1 MAQTI
6 TSGDLVKKLGGE
18 LIGDSNILINSVA
31 SLESAHKNSI
41 AFFNNPK
48 YLDLLKTTKA
58 AVVIVNRDDLPDRS
72 GTSIVI
78 DNPYLYFAKVSQL
91 LNPSKPLKKEVH
103 KSAIIHPSCKLGQDI
118 YIGPNVVIDENV
130 SIDDGVVI
138 HAGSMIEADSVIGKA
153 SVIHPHVVIKAN
165 TVIGK
170 NCTLYAGCVIGSD
183 GFGYAKD
190 DSRWLA
196 IPQIGRVTLGDN
208 VDIGSNSTIDRG
220 ALDDT
225 IISSGVKVDN
235 LVQIGHNCMIG
246 ENTIIAG
253 CVGIAGS
260 AKIGKNCAIG
270 GAAMILG
277 HLSIT
282 DDVTISPG
290 SMITR
295 SIKTSGTYTA
305 LMPFQDHEAW
315 LKTAAKIRRLK

>member
-1 MAQTI
+1 MGHTI
-6 TSGDLVKKLGGE
+6 RSGDLVKKLGGE
-18 LIGDSNILINSVA
+18 LIGDPNLLINSVA
-31 SLESAHKNSI
+31 SLETAHQNSI
-41 AFFNNPK
+41 SFFNNPK
-48 YLDLLKTTKA
+48 YSDLLKSTKA
-58 AVVIVNRDDLPDRS
+58 AVVIVNRVDLPDRS

-190 DSRWLA
+190 DSKWLA
-196 IPQIGRVTLGDN
+196 IPQIGRVILGDN

-225 IISSGVKVDN
+225 IISSGVKIDN

>member
-1 MAQTI
+1 MGQTI

-18 LIGDSNILINSVA
+18 LIGDSNIFINSVA
-31 SLESAHKNSI
+31 SLESAHQNSI
-41 AFFNNPK
+41 SFFNNPR
-48 YLDLLKTTKA
+48 YSELLKTTKA
-58 AVVIVNRDDLPDRS
+58 AVVIVNRESLSFRT
-72 GTSIVI
+72 GVSIVT

-91 LNPSKPLKKEVH
+91 LNPIISLKKEVH
-103 KSAIIHPSCKLGQDI
+103 KSAIIHPSCKLGKDI

-130 SIDDGVVI
+130 SIEDGVNI
-138 HAGSMIEADSVIGKA
+138 HAGSMLEADSVIGKA
-153 SVIHPHVVIKAN
+153 SVLHPHVVIKAN
-165 TVIGK
+165 TIIGK
-170 NCTLYAGCVIGSD
+170 NCTLYAGCIIGSD

-190 DSRWLA
+190 DNNWLA
-196 IPQIGRVTLGDN
+196 IPQIGRVILGDN

-225 IISSGVKVDN
+225 IISSGVKIDN
-235 LVQIGHNCMIG
+235 LVQIGHNCLVG

-270 GAAMILG
+270 GAAMVLG

-282 DDVTISPG
+282 DNVIISPG

-305 LMPFQDHEAW
+305 LMPFQDHETW
-315 LKTAAKIRRLK
+315 LKTAAKIKRLK

>member
-1 MAQTI
+1 MAHTI

-41 AFFNNPK
+41 SFFNNPR
-48 YLDLLKTTKA
+48 YSDLLRTTKA
-58 AVVIVNRDDLPDRS
+58 AVVIVNRESLSFRS
-72 GTSIVI
+72 GVSIVI

-91 LNPSKPLKKEVH
+91 LNPSKSLKKEVH

-190 DSRWLA
+190 DNKWLA
-196 IPQIGRVTLGDN
+196 IPQTGRVILGDN

-220 ALDDT
+220 TLDDT
-225 IISSGVKVDN
+225 IISSGVKIDN

-282 DDVTISPG
+282 DNVTISPG

>member
-1 MAQTI
+1 MGQTI

-18 LIGDSNILINSVA
+18 LIGDTNILINSVA
-31 SLESAHKNSI
+31 SLESANKNSVS
-41 AFFNNPK
+41 FFNNSK
-48 YLDLLKTTKA
+48 YLSLLKNTKA
-58 AVVIVNRDDLPDRS
+58 ALVILDRESS
-72 GTSIVI
+72 GHYAGARIVA
-78 DNPYLYFAKVSQL
+78 DNPYLYFAKISRL
-91 LNPSKPLKKEVH
+91 LNPIKILKKEIH
-103 KSAIIHPSCKLGQDI
+103 KSAIIHSTCKLGSDI
-118 YIGPNVVIDENV
+118 YIGPNVIIEENV
-130 SIDDGVVI
+130 SIANGVTIHGGVI
-138 HAGSMIEADSVIGKA
+138 IESDNVIGNN
-153 SVIHPHVVIKAN
+153 SIIHPNVVLKTN
-165 TVIGK
+165 TIIGK
-170 NCTLYAGCVIGSD
+170 NCTIYAGAVIGSD

-190 DSRWLA
+190 NDKWLA
-196 IPQIGRVTLGDN
+196 IPQIGKVVLGDN

-225 IISSGVKVDN
+225 IISSGVKIDN
-235 LVQIGHNCMIG
+235 LVQIGHNCIIG

-282 DDVTISPG
+282 DNVTISPG

-295 SIKTSGTYTA
+295 SINKSGTYTA

-315 LKTAAKIRRLK
+315 LKTAAKIRRL

>member
-1 MAQTI
+1 MAHTI

-41 AFFNNPK
+41 SFFNNPR
-48 YLDLLKTTKA
+48 YSDLLRTTKA
-58 AVVIVNRDDLPDRS
+58 AVVIVNRESLSFRS
-72 GTSIVI
+72 GVSIVI

-91 LNPSKPLKKEVH
+91 LNPSKSLKKEVH
-103 KSAIIHPSCKLGQDI
+103 KSAIIHPSCKLGLDI

-190 DSRWLA
+190 DNKWIA
-196 IPQIGRVTLGDN
+196 IPQTGRVILGDN

-220 ALDDT
+220 TLDDT
-225 IISSGVKVDN
+225 IISSGVKIDN
-235 LVQIGHNCMIG
+235 LVQIGHNCLVG

-282 DDVTISPG
+282 DNVTISPG

>member
-1 MAQTI
+1 MGQTI
-6 TSGDLVKKLGGE
+6 TSGDLIKQLGGE

-31 SLESAHKNSI
+31 SLESANKNSVS
-41 AFFNNPK
+41 FFNNSK
-48 YLDLLKTTKA
+48 YLDLLKNTKA
-58 AVVIVNRDDLPDRS
+58 ALVILNKESRALHAGACIVV
-72 GTSIVI
+72 
-78 DNPYLYFAKVSQL
+78 DNPSLYFAKVSRL
-91 LNPSKPLKKEVH
+91 LNPVKILKKEIH
-103 KSAIIHPSCKLGQDI
+103 KSAIIHSTCKLGKDI
-118 YIGPNVVIDENV
+118 YIGPNVIIEENV
-130 SIDDGVVI
+130 SIADGVTV
-138 HAGSMIEADSVIGKA
+138 HAGVIIESDNIIDSH
-153 SVIHPHVVIKAN
+153 STIHPNVVIKTN
-165 TVIGK
+165 TIIGK
-170 NCTLYAGCVIGSD
+170 NCTLYAGAVIGSD

-190 DSRWLA
+190 NDKWLA
-196 IPQIGRVTLGDN
+196 IPQIGKVVLGDN

-225 IISSGVKVDN
+225 IISSGVKIDN
-235 LVQIGHNCMIG
+235 LVQVGHNCTIG

-282 DDVTISPG
+282 DNVTISPG

-295 SIKTSGTYTA
+295 SIKNPGTYTA

>member
-1 MAQTI
+1 MGQTI

-18 LIGDSNILINSVA
+18 LIGDPNIFINSVA
-31 SLESAHKNSI
+31 SLETAHQNSI
-41 AFFNNPK
+41 SFFNNPK
-48 YLDLLKTTKA
+48 YLELLKNTKA
-58 AVVIVNRDDLPDRS
+58 AVVIVNRESLPSRA
-72 GTSIVI
+72 GAFIVI

-91 LNPSKPLKKEVH
+91 LNPSKILKKEIH
-103 KSAIIHPSCKLGQDI
+103 KSAIIHPSCKLGQEI
-118 YIGPNVVIDENV
+118 YIGPNVVIEENV
-130 SIDDGVVI
+130 TLDDGVII
-138 HAGSMIEADSVIGKA
+138 HAGSMIEADSVIGNA
-153 SVIHPHVVIKAN
+153 SVIHSRVVIKVN
-165 TVIGK
+165 TIIGK

-190 DSRWLA
+190 DGKWLA
-196 IPQIGRVTLGDN
+196 IPQIGRVILGDN

-225 IISSGVKVDN
+225 IISSGVKIDN

-260 AKIGKNCAIG
+260 AKVGKNCAIG

-282 DDVTISPG
+282 DNVTISPG

-295 SIKTSGTYTA
+295 SIKASGTYTA

>member
-1 MAQTI
+1 MGQTI

-31 SLESAHKNSI
+31 SLEAAHKNSI
-41 AFFNNPK
+41 SFFNNPR

-58 AVVIVNRDDLPDRS
+58 AVVIIDRDDLPDRS

-91 LNPSKPLKKEVH
+91 LNPSKSLKKEVH
-103 KSAIIHPSCKLGQDI
+103 KSAIIHPSCKLGLDI
-118 YIGPNVVIDENV
+118 YVGPNVVIDENV
-130 SIDDGVVI
+130 SIDDDVVI

-165 TVIGK
+165 TIIGK

-190 DSRWLA
+190 DNKWIA
-196 IPQIGRVTLGDN
+196 IPQTGRVILGDN

-282 DDVTISPG
+282 DNVTISPG

-305 LMPFQDHEAW
+305 LMPFQEHEAW

>member
-1 MAQTI
+1 MGHTI

-18 LIGDSNILINSVA
+18 LVGDPNLLINSVA
-31 SLESAHKNSI
+31 SLETAHQNSI
-41 AFFNNPK
+41 SFFNNPK
-48 YLDLLKTTKA
+48 YSDLLKSTKA

-103 KSAIIHPSCKLGQDI
+103 KSAVIHPSCKLGQDI

-225 IISSGVKVDN
+225 IISSGVKIDN

>member
-1 MAQTI
+1 MGQSI
-6 TSGDLVKKLGGE
+6 TSGDLVKQLGGE

-31 SLESAHKNSI
+31 SLESADQNSVS
-41 AFFNNPK
+41 FFNNLK
-48 YLDLLKTTKA
+48 YLGLLKNTKA
-58 AVVIVNRDDLPDRS
+58 ALVILDRES
-72 GTSIVI
+72 HTNHAGASIVT
-78 DNPYLYFAKVSQL
+78 DNPYLYFAKVSRL
-91 LNPSKPLKKEVH
+91 FNPRKTLKKEIH
-103 KSAIIHPSCKLGQDI
+103 NSAIIHPNARLGKDI
-118 YIGPNVVIDENV
+118 YIGPHVVIEENA
-130 SIDDGVVI
+130 SLDDGIEI
-138 HAGSMIEADSVIGKA
+138 HAGSIIEANSSIGA
-153 SVIHPHVVIKAN
+153 SSVIHSNVVLKEN

-170 NCTLYAGCVIGSD
+170 SCILYSGCIIGSE

-190 DSRWLA
+190 DTKWFA
-196 IPQIGRVTLGDN
+196 IPQMGRVVLGDH

-225 IISSGVKVDN
+225 IISHGVKIDN
-235 LVQIGHNCMIG
+235 LVQIGHNCIIG

-277 HLSIT
+277 HLSIVH
-282 DDVTISPG
+282 DVTISPG
-290 SMITR
+290 SMITS

-305 LMPFQDHEAW
+305 LMPFQDHDAW

>member
-1 MAQTI
+1 MGHTI

-18 LIGDSNILINSVA
+18 LIGDPNILINSVA
-31 SLESAHKNSI
+31 SLESADQNSI
-41 AFFNNPK
+41 SFFNNPK
-48 YLDLLKTTKA
+48 YSDLLKNTKA
-58 AVVIVNRDDLPDRS
+58 AVVIVNKESLSSRA
-72 GTSIVI
+72 GACIVI

-91 LNPSKPLKKEVH
+91 LNPSKILKKEIH
-103 KSAIIHPSCKLGQDI
+103 KSAIIHPSCKLGQEI
-118 YIGPNVVIDENV
+118 YVGPNVVIEGNV
-130 SIDDGVVI
+130 SLEDGVII
-138 HAGSMIEADSVIGKA
+138 HAGSMIEADSVIGNS
-153 SVIHPHVVIKAN
+153 SVIHSRVVIKAN
-165 TVIGK
+165 TIIGK

-190 DSRWLA
+190 NGKWLA
-196 IPQIGRVTLGDN
+196 IPQIGRVILGDN

-225 IISSGVKVDN
+225 IISSGVKIDN

-260 AKIGKNCAIG
+260 AKVGKNCAIG

-282 DDVTISPG
+282 DNVTISPG

-295 SIKTSGTYTA
+295 SIKTPGTYTA

>member
-1 MAQTI
+1 MAQAI

-41 AFFNNPK
+41 SFFNNPK
-48 YLDLLKTTKA
+48 YSDLLKTTKA
-58 AVVIVNRDDLPDRS
+58 AVVIVNRQSLTFYR
-72 GTSIVI
+72 GASIVT
-78 DNPYLYFAKVSQL
+78 DNPYLYFAKVSQF
-91 LNPSKPLKKEVH
+91 LNPNKSLKKEIH

-118 YIGPNVVIDENV
+118 YIGPHVVIDENV
-130 SIDDGVVI
+130 SIDDGVII
-138 HAGSMIEADSVIGKA
+138 HAGSMIEADSIIGKA
-153 SVIHPHVVIKAN
+153 SVIHPRVVIKTN
-165 TVIGK
+165 TIIGK

-190 DSRWLA
+190 NSKWLA
-196 IPQIGRVTLGDN
+196 IPQIGRVILGDN

-305 LMPFQDHEAW
+305 LMPFQNHEAW

>member
-1 MAQTI
+1 MGQTI
-6 TSGDLVKKLGGE
+6 TSGDLIKQLGGE

-31 SLESAHKNSI
+31 SLESANKNSVS
-41 AFFNNPK
+41 FFNNSK
-48 YLDLLKTTKA
+48 YLDLLKNTKA
-58 AVVIVNRDDLPDRS
+58 ALVILNKESCALHAGACIVV
-72 GTSIVI
+72 
-78 DNPYLYFAKVSQL
+78 DNPYLYFAKISRF
-91 LNPSKPLKKEVH
+91 LNPIKILKKEIH
-103 KSAIIHPSCKLGQDI
+103 KSAIIHPTCKLGKDI
-118 YIGPNVVIDENV
+118 YIGPNVIIEENV
-130 SIDDGVVI
+130 SIADGVTVYAGVI
-138 HAGSMIEADSVIGKA
+138 IESDNVIGGH
-153 SVIHPHVVIKAN
+153 STIHPNVVIKTN
-165 TVIGK
+165 TIIGK
-170 NCTLYAGCVIGSD
+170 NCTLYAGAVIGSD

-190 DSRWLA
+190 NDKWLA
-196 IPQIGRVTLGDN
+196 IPQIGKVVLGDN

-225 IISSGVKVDN
+225 IISSGVKIDN
-235 LVQIGHNCMIG
+235 LVQIGHNCIIG

-282 DDVTISPG
+282 DNVTISPG

-295 SIKTSGTYTA
+295 SIKNPGTYTA

>member
-1 MAQTI
+1 MAHTI

-41 AFFNNPK
+41 SFFNNPR
-48 YLDLLKTTKA
+48 YSDLLITTKA
-58 AVVIVNRDDLPDRS
+58 AVVIINRESLSFRS
-72 GTSIVI
+72 GVSIVI

-91 LNPSKPLKKEVH
+91 LNPSKSLKKEVH
-103 KSAIIHPSCKLGQDI
+103 KSAIIHPSCKLGLDI

-190 DSRWLA
+190 DNKWLA
-196 IPQIGRVTLGDN
+196 IPQTGRVILGDN

-220 ALDDT
+220 TLDDT
-225 IISSGVKVDN
+225 IISSGVKIDN

>member
-1 MAQTI
+1 MGQTI
-6 TSGDLVKKLGGE
+6 TSGDLIKQLGGE

-31 SLESAHKNSI
+31 SLESANKNSVS
-41 AFFNNPK
+41 FFNNSK
-48 YLDLLKTTKA
+48 YLDLLKNTKA
-58 AVVIVNRDDLPDRS
+58 ALVILNKESCALHSGACIVV
-72 GTSIVI
+72 
-78 DNPYLYFAKVSQL
+78 DNPYLYFAKISRL
-91 LNPSKPLKKEVH
+91 LNPIKILKKEIH
-103 KSAIIHPSCKLGQDI
+103 KSAIIHSTCKLGKDI
-118 YIGPNVVIDENV
+118 YIGPNVIIEENV
-130 SIDDGVVI
+130 SIADGVTV
-138 HAGSMIEADSVIGKA
+138 HAGVIIESDNIIG
-153 SVIHPHVVIKAN
+153 SHSTIHPNVVIKTN
-165 TVIGK
+165 TIIGK
-170 NCTLYAGCVIGSD
+170 NCTLYAGAVIGSD

-190 DSRWLA
+190 NDKWLA
-196 IPQIGRVTLGDN
+196 IPQIGKVVLGDN

-225 IISSGVKVDN
+225 IISSGVKIDN
-235 LVQIGHNCMIG
+235 LVQIGHNCIIG

-282 DDVTISPG
+282 DNVTISPG

-295 SIKTSGTYTA
+295 SIKNPGTYTA

>member
-18 LIGDSNILINSVA
+18 LIGDSNILIDSVA

-41 AFFNNPK
+41 SFFNNPR
-48 YLDLLKTTKA
+48 YSDLLRTTKA
-58 AVVIVNRDDLPDRS
+58 AVVILSRESLSFRTGV
-72 GTSIVI
+72 SIVI

-91 LNPSKPLKKEVH
+91 LNPSKSLKKEVH

-165 TVIGK
+165 TILGK

-190 DSRWLA
+190 DNKWIA
-196 IPQIGRVTLGDN
+196 IPQTGRVILGDN

-220 ALDDT
+220 TLDDT
-225 IISSGVKVDN
+225 IISSGVKIDN

-282 DDVTISPG
+282 DNVTISPG

>member
-1 MAQTI
+1 MGQKI

-18 LIGDSNILINSVA
+18 LIGDPNLLINSVA
-31 SLESAHKNSI
+31 SLESANQNSI
-41 AFFNNPK
+41 SFFNNPK
-48 YLDLLKTTKA
+48 YLDLLKSTKA
-58 AVVIVNRDDLPDRS
+58 AVVIIRKDNLPDRS

-91 LNPSKPLKKEVH
+91 LNPNKILKKEIH
-103 KSAIIHPSCKLGQDI
+103 KSAIIHPSCKLGQDV
-118 YIGPNVVIDENV
+118 YIGPNVVIEENV
-130 SIDDGVVI
+130 SLGDDVVI
-138 HAGSMIEADSVIGKA
+138 HAGSIVESDSAIGNA

-165 TVIGK
+165 TIIGK
-170 NCTLYAGCVIGSD
+170 NCILYAGCIIGSD

-190 DSRWLA
+190 DSKWLA
-196 IPQIGRVTLGDN
+196 IPQIGRVLLGDN

-225 IISSGVKVDN
+225 IISSGVKIDN
-235 LVQIGHNCMIG
+235 LVQIGHNCLVG

-282 DDVTISPG
+282 DNVTISPG

-305 LMPFQDHEAW
+305 LMPFQDHETW
-315 LKTAAKIRRLK
+315 LKTAAKIKRLK

>member
-1 MAQTI
+1 MGQTI
-6 TSGDLVKKLGGE
+6 TSGGLVKRLGGE

-31 SLESAHKNSI
+31 SLESAHQNSI
-41 AFFNNPK
+41 SFFNNTR

-58 AVVIVNRDDLPDRS
+58 AVVIVNKESLSFRS
-72 GTSIVI
+72 GVSIVI

-190 DSRWLA
+190 DSKWLA
-196 IPQIGRVTLGDN
+196 IPQIGRVILGDN

-225 IISSGVKVDN
+225 IISSGVKIDN

>member
-1 MAQTI
+1 M
-6 TSGDLVKKLGGE
+6 
-18 LIGDSNILINSVA
+18 
-31 SLESAHKNSI
+31 
-41 AFFNNPK
+41 
-48 YLDLLKTTKA
+48 
-58 AVVIVNRDDLPDRS
+58 
-72 GTSIVI
+72 
-78 DNPYLYFAKVSQL
+78 
-91 LNPSKPLKKEVH
+91 
-103 KSAIIHPSCKLGQDI
+103 GQDI

-190 DSRWLA
+190 DSKWLA
-196 IPQIGRVTLGDN
+196 IPQIGRVILGDN

-225 IISSGVKVDN
+225 IISSGVKIDN

>member
-1 MAQTI
+1 
-6 TSGDLVKKLGGE
+6 
-18 LIGDSNILINSVA
+18 
-31 SLESAHKNSI
+31 
-41 AFFNNPK
+41 
-48 YLDLLKTTKA
+48 
-58 AVVIVNRDDLPDRS
+58 
-72 GTSIVI
+72 
-78 DNPYLYFAKVSQL
+78 
-91 LNPSKPLKKEVH
+91 
-103 KSAIIHPSCKLGQDI
+103 
-118 YIGPNVVIDENV
+118 
-130 SIDDGVVI
+130 
-138 HAGSMIEADSVIGKA
+138 MIEADSVIGKA
-153 SVIHPHVVIKAN
+153 SVIHPHVVIKAS
-165 TVIGK
+165 TIIGK
-170 NCTLYAGCVIGSD
+170 NCTLYSGCVIGSD

-190 DSRWLA
+190 DSKWLA
-196 IPQIGRVTLGDN
+196 IPQIGRVILGDN

-225 IISSGVKVDN
+225 IISSGVKIDN

-277 HLSIT
+277 HLLIT

-295 SIKTSGTYTA
+295 SIKTPGTYTA

-315 LKTAAKIRRLK
+315 LKTAARIRRLK

>member
-41 AFFNNPK
+41 SFFNNPR
-48 YLDLLKTTKA
+48 YSDLLRTTKA
-58 AVVIVNRDDLPDRS
+58 AVVIVNRESLSFRS
-72 GTSIVI
+72 GVSIVI

-91 LNPSKPLKKEVH
+91 LNPSKSLKKEVH
-103 KSAIIHPSCKLGQDI
+103 KSAIIHPSCKLGLDI

-190 DSRWLA
+190 DNKWIA
-196 IPQIGRVTLGDN
+196 IPQTGRVILGDN

-220 ALDDT
+220 TLDDT
-225 IISSGVKVDN
+225 IISSGVKIDN

-282 DDVTISPG
+282 DNVTISPG

>member
-1 MAQTI
+1 MGQKI
-6 TSGDLVKKLGGE
+6 TSGDLIKQLGGE
-18 LIGDSNILINSVA
+18 LIGDSNILISSVA
-31 SLESAHKNSI
+31 SLESANQNSVS
-41 AFFNNPK
+41 FFNNHK
-48 YLDLLKTTKA
+48 YLGLLKRTKA
-58 AVVIVNRDDLPDRS
+58 ALVILDRKSIANHS
-72 GTSIVI
+72 GTSIVTE
-78 DNPYLYFAKVSQL
+78 NPYLYFAKVSRL
-91 LNPSKPLKKEVH
+91 FNPEKTLKKEIH
-103 KSAIIHPSCKLGQDI
+103 KSATIHPNARLGKDI
-118 YIGPNVVIDENV
+118 YIGPHVVIEENA
-130 SIDDGVVI
+130 SLDDGVEI
-138 HAGSMIEADSVIGKA
+138 HAGSIIEANSSIGA
-153 SVIHPHVVIKAN
+153 SSVIHSNVVLKEN

-170 NCTLYAGCVIGSD
+170 NCILYSGCVIGSE

-190 DSRWLA
+190 DTKWLN
-196 IPQIGRVTLGDN
+196 IPQIGRVVLGDH

-225 IISSGVKVDN
+225 IISHGVKIDN
-235 LVQIGHNCMIG
+235 LVQIGHNCIIG

-277 HLSIT
+277 HLSIV

-290 SMITR
+290 SMITS

-305 LMPFQDHEAW
+305 LMPFQDHDAW

>member
-1 MAQTI
+1 MGQTI
-6 TSGDLVKKLGGE
+6 RSGDLVKKLGGE
-18 LIGDSNILINSVA
+18 LIGDSNLLINSVA
-31 SLESAHKNSI
+31 SLESAHQNSI
-41 AFFNNPK
+41 SFFNNSK
-48 YLDLLKTTKA
+48 YSDLLKSTKA
-58 AVVIVNRDDLPDRS
+58 AVVIINRVDLPDRS

-91 LNPSKPLKKEVH
+91 LNPSKTLKKEIH
-103 KSAIIHPSCKLGQDI
+103 KSAIIHPSCKLGQDV
-118 YIGPNVVIDENV
+118 YIGPNVVIEENV
-130 SIDDGVVI
+130 SLGDDVII
-138 HAGSMIEADSVIGKA
+138 HAGSIIESDSAIGNA
-153 SVIHPHVVIKAN
+153 SVIHPHVVIKTN
-165 TVIGK
+165 TIIGK
-170 NCTLYAGCVIGSD
+170 NCIFYAGCIIGSD

-190 DSRWLA
+190 DSKWLA
-196 IPQIGRVTLGDN
+196 IPQIGRVILGDN

-225 IISSGVKVDN
+225 IISSGVKIDN
-235 LVQIGHNCMIG
+235 LVQIGHNCLIG

-282 DDVTISPG
+282 DNVTISPG

-305 LMPFQDHEAW
+305 LMPFQDHETW
-315 LKTAAKIRRLK
+315 LKTAAKIKRLK

>member
-41 AFFNNPK
+41 SFFNNPR
-48 YLDLLKTTKA
+48 YSDLLRTTKA
-58 AVVIVNRDDLPDRS
+58 AVVIVNRESLSFRS
-72 GTSIVI
+72 GVSIVI

-91 LNPSKPLKKEVH
+91 LNPSKSLKKEVH
-103 KSAIIHPSCKLGQDI
+103 KSAIVHPSCKLGLDI

-190 DSRWLA
+190 DNKWIA
-196 IPQIGRVTLGDN
+196 IPQTGRVILGDN

-220 ALDDT
+220 TLDDT
-225 IISSGVKVDN
+225 IISSGVKIDN

-282 DDVTISPG
+282 DNVTISPG

>member
-1 MAQTI
+1 LLKHPLCL
-6 TSGDLVKKLGGE
+6 S
-18 LIGDSNILINSVA
+18 ILPYKAINSI
-31 SLESAHKNSI
+31 S
-41 AFFNNPK
+41 FFNNPK
-48 YLDLLKTTKA
+48 YSDLLKSTKA
-58 AVVIVNRDDLPDRS
+58 AVVIINKDNLPDRS
-72 GTSIVI
+72 GASIVI

-91 LNPSKPLKKEVH
+91 LNPSKTLKKEIH

-118 YIGPNVVIDENV
+118 YIGPNVVIEQNV
-130 SIDDGVVI
+130 SLGDEVVI
-138 HAGSMIEADSVIGKA
+138 HAGSIVESDSAIGNA

-165 TVIGK
+165 TIIGK
-170 NCTLYAGCVIGSD
+170 NCILYAGCIIGSD

-190 DSRWLA
+190 DSKWLA
-196 IPQIGRVTLGDN
+196 IPQIGRVLLGDN

-225 IISSGVKVDN
+225 IISSGVKIDN
-235 LVQIGHNCMIG
+235 LVQIGHNCLVG

-282 DDVTISPG
+282 DNVTISPG

-305 LMPFQDHEAW
+305 LMPFQDHETW
-315 LKTAAKIRRLK
+315 LKTAAKIKRLK

>member
-1 MAQTI
+1 MAHTI

-41 AFFNNPK
+41 SFFNNPR
-48 YLDLLKTTKA
+48 YSDLLRTTKA
-58 AVVIVNRDDLPDRS
+58 AVVIVNRESLSFRS
-72 GTSIVI
+72 GVSIVI

-91 LNPSKPLKKEVH
+91 LNPSKSLKKEVH
-103 KSAIIHPSCKLGQDI
+103 KSAIIHPSCKLGLDI

-190 DSRWLA
+190 DNKWIA
-196 IPQIGRVTLGDN
+196 IPQTGRVILGDN

-220 ALDDT
+220 TLDDT
-225 IISSGVKVDN
+225 IISSGVKIDN

-282 DDVTISPG
+282 DKVTISPG

>member
-41 AFFNNPK
+41 SFFNNPR
-48 YLDLLKTTKA
+48 YSDLLRTTKA
-58 AVVIVNRDDLPDRS
+58 AVVIINRESLSFRT
-72 GTSIVI
+72 GISIVI

-91 LNPSKPLKKEVH
+91 LNPSKTLKKEVH
-103 KSAIIHPSCKLGQDI
+103 KSAIIHPSCKLGLDI

-165 TVIGK
+165 TIIGK

-190 DSRWLA
+190 DNKWLA
-196 IPQIGRVTLGDN
+196 IPQTGGVILGDN

-220 ALDDT
+220 TLDDT
-225 IISSGVKVDN
+225 IIYSGVKIDN

-282 DDVTISPG
+282 DNVTISPG

>member
-1 MAQTI
+1 MAHTI

-41 AFFNNPK
+41 SFFNNPR
-48 YLDLLKTTKA
+48 YSDLLRTTKA
-58 AVVIVNRDDLPDRS
+58 AVVIVNRESLSFRS
-72 GTSIVI
+72 GVSIVI

-91 LNPSKPLKKEVH
+91 LNPSKSLKKEVH
-103 KSAIIHPSCKLGQDI
+103 KSAIIHPSCKLGLDI

-130 SIDDGVVI
+130 SIDDGVFI

-165 TVIGK
+165 TIIGK

-190 DSRWLA
+190 DNKWIA
-196 IPQIGRVTLGDN
+196 IPQTGRVILGDN

-220 ALDDT
+220 TLDDT
-225 IISSGVKVDN
+225 IISSGVKIDN

-282 DDVTISPG
+282 DNVTISPG
-290 SMITR
+290 SMVTR

>member
-1 MAQTI
+1 MGQKI

-18 LIGDSNILINSVA
+18 LIGDPNLLINSVA
-31 SLESAHKNSI
+31 SLESANQNSI
-41 AFFNNPK
+41 SFFNNPK
-48 YLDLLKTTKA
+48 YLDLLKSTKA
-58 AVVIVNRDDLPDRS
+58 AVVIINKDNLPDRS
-72 GTSIVI
+72 GASIVI

-91 LNPSKPLKKEVH
+91 LNPNKILKKEIH
-103 KSAIIHPSCKLGQDI
+103 KSAIIHPSCKLGQDV
-118 YIGPNVVIDENV
+118 YIGPNVVIEENV
-130 SIDDGVVI
+130 SLGDDVVI
-138 HAGSMIEADSVIGKA
+138 HAGSIVESDSAIGNA
-153 SVIHPHVVIKAN
+153 SVIHPHVVIKTN
-165 TVIGK
+165 TIIGK
-170 NCTLYAGCVIGSD
+170 NCILYAGCIIGSD

-190 DSRWLA
+190 DSKWLA
-196 IPQIGRVTLGDN
+196 IPQIGRVLLGDN

-225 IISSGVKVDN
+225 IISSGVKIDN
-235 LVQIGHNCMIG
+235 LVQIGHNCLIG

-282 DDVTISPG
+282 DNVTISPG

-305 LMPFQDHEAW
+305 LMPFQDHETW
-315 LKTAAKIRRLK
+315 LKTAAKIKRLK

>member
-1 MAQTI
+1 MAHTI

-41 AFFNNPK
+41 SFFNNPR
-48 YLDLLKTTKA
+48 YSDLLRTTKA
-58 AVVIVNRDDLPDRS
+58 AVVIVNRESLSFRS
-72 GTSIVI
+72 GVSIVI

-91 LNPSKPLKKEVH
+91 LNPSKSLKKEVH
-103 KSAIIHPSCKLGQDI
+103 KSAIIHPSCKLGLDI

-190 DSRWLA
+190 DNKWIA
-196 IPQIGRVTLGDN
+196 IPQTGRVILGDN

-220 ALDDT
+220 TLDDT
-225 IISSGVKVDN
+225 IISSGVKIDN

-246 ENTIIAG
+246 ENTIISG

-282 DDVTISPG
+282 DNVTISPG

>member
-1 MAQTI
+1 MGQTI

-31 SLESAHKNSI
+31 SLEAAHKNSI
-41 AFFNNPK
+41 SFFNNPR

-58 AVVIVNRDDLPDRS
+58 AVVIIDRDDLPVRS

-91 LNPSKPLKKEVH
+91 LNPSKSLKKEVH

-118 YIGPNVVIDENV
+118 YVGPNVVIDENV

-190 DSRWLA
+190 DSKWLV
-196 IPQIGRVTLGDN
+196 IPQIGRVILGDN

-220 ALDDT
+220 TLDDT
-225 IISSGVKVDN
+225 IISSGVKIDN

-282 DDVTISPG
+282 DNVTISPG

>member
-1 MAQTI
+1 MGQTI

-18 LIGDSNILINSVA
+18 LIGDTDILINSVA
-31 SLESAHKNSI
+31 SLESANKNSVS
-41 AFFNNPK
+41 FFNNSK
-48 YLDLLKTTKA
+48 YLSLLKNTKA
-58 AVVIVNRDDLPDRS
+58 ALVILDRESS
-72 GTSIVI
+72 GHYAGARIVA
-78 DNPYLYFAKVSQL
+78 DNPYLYFAKISRL
-91 LNPSKPLKKEVH
+91 LNPIKILKKEIH
-103 KSAIIHPSCKLGQDI
+103 KSAIIHSTCKLGRDI
-118 YIGPNVVIDENV
+118 YIGPNVIIEENV
-130 SIDDGVVI
+130 SVANGVTIHGGVI
-138 HAGSMIEADSVIGKA
+138 IESDNVIGDN
-153 SVIHPHVVIKAN
+153 SIIHPNVVLKTN
-165 TVIGK
+165 TIIGK
-170 NCTLYAGCVIGSD
+170 NCTIYAGAVIGSD

-190 DSRWLA
+190 NDKWLA
-196 IPQIGRVTLGDN
+196 IPQIGKVVLGDN

-225 IISSGVKVDN
+225 IISSGVKIDN
-235 LVQIGHNCMIG
+235 LVQIGHNCIIG

-282 DDVTISPG
+282 DNVTISPG

-295 SIKTSGTYTA
+295 SINKSGTYTA

-315 LKTAAKIRRLK
+315 LKTAAKIRRL

>member
-1 MAQTI
+1 MGQTI

-18 LIGDSNILINSVA
+18 LIGDTNILINSVA
-31 SLESAHKNSI
+31 SLESANKNSVS
-41 AFFNNPK
+41 FFNNSK
-48 YLDLLKTTKA
+48 YLSLLKNTKA
-58 AVVIVNRDDLPDRS
+58 ALVILDRESS
-72 GTSIVI
+72 GYYVGARIVT
-78 DNPYLYFAKVSQL
+78 DNPYLYFAKISRL
-91 LNPSKPLKKEVH
+91 LNPIKILKKEIH
-103 KSAIIHPSCKLGQDI
+103 KSAIIHSTCKLGRDI
-118 YIGPNVVIDENV
+118 YIGPNVIIEENV
-130 SIDDGVVI
+130 SVANGVTIHGGVI
-138 HAGSMIEADSVIGKA
+138 IESDNVIGDN
-153 SVIHPHVVIKAN
+153 SIIHPNVVLKTN
-165 TVIGK
+165 TIIGK
-170 NCTLYAGCVIGSD
+170 NCTIYAGAVIGSD

-190 DSRWLA
+190 NDKWLA
-196 IPQIGRVTLGDN
+196 IPQIGKVVLGDN

-225 IISSGVKVDN
+225 IISSGVKIDN
-235 LVQIGHNCMIG
+235 LVQIGHNCIIG

-282 DDVTISPG
+282 DNVTISPG

-295 SIKTSGTYTA
+295 SINKSGTYTA

-315 LKTAAKIRRLK
+315 LKTAAKIRRL